1 MQIPEIDKL
10 IKSVVENIP
19 GKAGPFGDELQNYL
33 QQALSS
39 SLKKMDLVTR
49 HEFDIQSAVLQRT
62 REKVEQME
70 EMIKEMESRILKD

>member
-10 IKSVVENIP
+10 IQSVVDNLP
-19 GKAGPFGDELQNYL
+19 GKVGPFGDEMQNYL
-33 QQALSS
+33 RQALTS

-62 REKVEQME
+62 REKVEKME
-70 EMIKEMESRILKD
+70 EMIKELEAHFLNK

>member
-1 MQIPEIDKL
+1 MQIPDIDKL
-10 IKSVVENIP
+10 IQSVVENLP

-62 REKVEQME
+62 REKVEKME
-70 EMIKEMESRILKD
+70 EIINELETRLLKK

>member
-10 IKSVVENIP
+10 IQSVVENLP
-19 GKAGPFGDELQNYL
+19 SKAGPFTDELQNYL

-49 HEFDIQSAVLQRT
+49 HEFDVQTAVLQRT
-62 REKVEQME
+62 RSKVDEME
-70 EMIKEMESRILKD
+70 RIIKELEEKILSN

>member
-33 QQALSS
+33 RQALSS

-49 HEFDIQSAVLQRT
+49 HEFDIQTSVLQRT
-62 REKVEQME
+62 RTKVDEMEKI
-70 EMIKEMESRILKD
+70 IKELESHLLNK